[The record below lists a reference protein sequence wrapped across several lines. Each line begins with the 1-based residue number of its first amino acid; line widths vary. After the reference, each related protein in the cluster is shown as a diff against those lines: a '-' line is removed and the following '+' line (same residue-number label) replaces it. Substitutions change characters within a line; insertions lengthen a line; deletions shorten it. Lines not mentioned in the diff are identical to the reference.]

1 MFTEKHFPASLSSEE
16 LDVYLERGW
25 YRMGQTIFTC
35 HFLFFEDSLYS
46 PIWTRLPL
54 KGYQFRKTMRRIC
67 RNVED
72 KFRVEVRPGV
82 IDAEKEGLFQVYRNA
97 FKGRLSANLRH
108 SLLDNTDSNIFETH
122 EVAVYNGDRLIAFSF
137 FDLGKDS
144 IASIKGV
151 YHPDYS
157 SYSLGFYT
165 MLREIK
171 FGIEQGFQ
179 FYYPGYVVPGFPR
192 FDYKLRVGEPQRVQF
207 YDLKQGKW
215 LAYNTF
221 SEKNVPV
228 TVLTGRLMEIG
239 KLLPENGIQCQM
251 LYYPAYEAN
260 IFGYD
265 SQRFLESPLFLNC
278 YSNLFPRP
286 RFIVF
291 YDLWKEKFVF
301 CHCMPHEDLS
311 FYLEYSMQYDTDE
324 TKHFLDF
331 LMKKSVISV
340 SEDVQEVLGWVK
352 FVSKLIKPHARRNW
366 MK

>member
-1 MFTEKHFPASLSSEE
+1 MFTEKHFPKSLSGEE

-54 KGYQFRKTMRRIC
+54 KNYHFRKRLRRLC
-67 RNVED
+67 KKVEQE
-72 KFRVEVRPGV
+72 FRVEVRPGV
-82 IDAEKEGLFQVYRNA
+82 LDAEKEALFQVYKNT
-97 FKGRLSANLRH
+97 FNGRLSASLRH
-108 SLLDNTDSNIFETH
+108 SLLDNDDSNIFNTQ
-122 EVAVYNGDRLIAFSF
+122 EVAIYDEDRLIAFSF

-151 YHPDYS
+151 YHPDYAK
-157 SYSLGFYT
+157 YSLGFYT
-165 MLREIK
+165 MLREVK
-171 FGIEQGFQ
+171 YGIEQGFQ
-179 FYYPGYVVPGFPR
+179 YYYPGYVVPGFQR
-192 FDYKLRVGEPQRVQF
+192 FDYKLRVGKPREVQF

-215 LAYNTF
+215 LAYDRFADN
-221 SEKNVPV
+221 NIPV
-228 TVLTGRLMEIG
+228 TVLTGKLMNIG
-239 KLLPENGIQCQM
+239 NLLSENGIQCQL

-265 SQRFLESPLFLNC
+265 NQRFLESPLFLNC

-291 YDLWKEKFVF
+291 YDIWKEEFVF

-331 LMKKSVISV
+331 LMKKSVITM
-340 SEDVQEVLGWVK
+340 SEDLTQILKWVL
-352 FVSKLIKPHARRNW
+352 FVNNLINPHARRNW